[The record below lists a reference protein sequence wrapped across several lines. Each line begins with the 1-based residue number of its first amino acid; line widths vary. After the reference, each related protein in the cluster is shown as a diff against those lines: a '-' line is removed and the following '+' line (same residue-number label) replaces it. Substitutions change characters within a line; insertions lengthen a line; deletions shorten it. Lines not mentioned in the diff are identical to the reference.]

1 MPPLANVIFLFEVR
15 TMQDEDDDLRV
26 VLGVLFGL
34 LALVI
39 GLVIGMG
46 VYSLNR
52 ATAVPVVE
60 AAPTPIAEV
69 MRAAADSVPTEAM
82 AFTDVAPQGDAQ
94 VKVYFAVGETG
105 LSNVAAAD
113 LADFTQMAAD
123 KLGTMVVL
131 VSGFHDASGSAEVNA
146 EIAKTRAMNV
156 LNALLAAGVPADKVL
171 LSKPAETLGDGNAA
185 EARRVEVRLQ

>member
-1 MPPLANVIFLFEVR
+1 
-15 TMQDEDDDLRV
+15 MQDEDDDLRV

-113 LADFTQMAAD
+113 LAGFTEMAAD
-123 KLGTMVVL
+123 KLDAMVVL

-156 LNALLAAGVPADKVL
+156 LNALIAAGIPADKVL
-171 LSKPAETLGDGNAA
+171 LSKPAQTLGDGDAA